1 MTDNTTTELTPV
13 ATVVVEVIQDE
24 TGATCVA
31 PSQTFGELDIESLT
45 FAEILMGIED
55 KLGAKLDLEES
66 FDLDSSASVA
76 DLISAVQ
83 TKYQP

>member
-1 MTDNTTTELTPV
+1 MTDKTTEVTLV
-13 ATVVVEVIQDE
+13 ATVVLQVIQDE
-24 TGATCVA
+24 TGATSVA
-31 PSQTFGELDIESLT
+31 PSQTFGELELESLT

-55 KLGAKLDLEES
+55 KLGTKLDIEES